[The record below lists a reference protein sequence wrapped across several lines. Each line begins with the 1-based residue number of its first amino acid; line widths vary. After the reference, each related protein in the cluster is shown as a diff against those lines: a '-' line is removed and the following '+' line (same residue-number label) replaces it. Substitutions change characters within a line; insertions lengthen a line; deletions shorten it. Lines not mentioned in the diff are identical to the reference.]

1 MVIQPLVEGY
11 GEVEALPVLLRRLQA
26 AAQQYGFQIVRPF
39 RRKRS
44 ELTTEGSVRRSVRL
58 ALGTPDCAGIIILFD
73 SDEEPACIIGPD
85 VQRWAQA
92 EAGPIPCQAVAVT
105 REYEAWFISAIESL
119 RGISGISPG
128 ASSHPAPETVRDA
141 KGALEACMLPRSFY
155 SPTVDQATLT
165 AHLELAEVHR
175 RCRSF
180 RKMVKAFGVLAQAA
194 GAPIENWPP
203 ESWQ

>member
-1 MVIQPLVEGY
+1 MVIQSLVEGY
-11 GEVEALPVLLRRLQA
+11 GEVTALPVLLRRLQEVA
-26 AAQQYGFQIVRPF
+26 VQFGFQINRPF
-39 RRKRS
+39 RRKRH
-44 ELTTEGSVRRSVRL
+44 ELTTEASVRQSVGL
-58 ALGTPDCAGIIILFD
+58 ALVPDCAAILIVFD
-73 SDEEPACIIGPD
+73 SDDDPACTIGPN

-92 EAGPIPCQAVAVT
+92 EAGPVPCQVVAIT
-105 REYEAWFISAIESL
+105 REYEAWLISAIESL

-194 GAPIENWPP
+194 GAPIGNWPP